1 MINLSWNFSD
11 HLWLSIYLTV
21 DNFFSHAWHYTPYC
35 NLLLLKFKYLT
46 VLIIVSNITAVT
58 IIRQRVAVEFDQIL
72 KLQIEYLSGYSTA
85 DARIIQNI
93 LLDKK
98 MYFIVNI

>member
-1 MINLSWNFSD
+1 MLGTIL
-11 HLWLSIYLTV
+11 H
-21 DNFFSHAWHYTPYC
+21 YC

-58 IIRQRVAVEFDQIL
+58 IIRQRVPVEFDQIL
-72 KLQIEYLSGYSTA
+72 KLQIEYLSGYSTM